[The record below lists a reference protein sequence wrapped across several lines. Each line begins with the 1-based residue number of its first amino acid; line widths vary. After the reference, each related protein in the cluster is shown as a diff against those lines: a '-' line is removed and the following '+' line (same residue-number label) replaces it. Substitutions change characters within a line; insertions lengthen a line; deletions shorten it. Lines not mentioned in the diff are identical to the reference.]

1 MTQRDGRP
9 QEFGPY
15 RVLRRIGEGGMGV
28 VYLAVDSAQRQV
40 AIKALRSAVAGE
52 RDARRRLAREVE
64 TMRRVRSPYV
74 AEVLDADLTC
84 EPPYIVTQYVRGRT
98 LDQLVNESGPLNGP
112 ALARLARGST
122 AALCAVHAAG
132 VVHRDL
138 KPGNIMLSEGE
149 PVVID
154 FGIAHAADSSKIT
167 QTGMFMGTPGYLA
180 PEVIEG
186 KGATQASDVHSWGS
200 TIAFAA
206 TGRPPFGTGTFEV
219 IFFRIM
225 NGSPDLDGCPPALL
239 GLLTAALARDPL
251 RRPSAAELAARLGV
265 LAPADLRPG
274 PGRAAVQGGAAGG
287 ASSPAGD
294 APAGAPA
301 GAGAGPGASPG
312 LPAAG
317 VPAVAPAG
325 LAAAA
330 AAAAAAA
337 SVASPPDSGA
347 TVSPDAPTIDPVP
360 LPAGPPVSATVADAA
375 RPAWAGG
382 PGQDGEDAATQ
393 RGADEDATDE
403 GAVGRPAADPGP
415 AGPDA
420 TAAGA
425 LAGAAAA
432 GAPSAG
438 PAGGGPESRGAGAAG
453 ATGQAAPG
461 PESAGSASPGAAGA
475 GAAGSAAA
483 GLASAGAGAA
493 AGPAASAAESAGAA
507 AAGLAAG
514 AGAAGALAAGA
525 AAAAA
530 SGLSPAGAGAADG
543 SAGSGRAAD
552 SGPAA
557 DRTVTRVPGQGS
569 APVSDA
575 ATDPAGDRPATHVA
589 GAGGPAPASPD
600 PADRYATWAPG
611 QAGPGQATHAAAGS
625 GSAAAGPADR
635 SATQAPGLAGG
646 GAAVPGVLSAAAAA
660 AGAGG
665 GNAGSATV
673 TNVPGA
679 GAPGPGAVPAGQP
692 GGASA
697 YPGAAAAGAAGAAGP
712 AGAGLAGAGLGGA
725 GADGHDPHLDLA
737 SSPAAAVAAARLNQ
751 TQPMPIV
758 RDPGPGS
765 LSDLLPDVQYG
776 PAASGRR
783 KGPPGGPYDPN
794 ATGVIGGPYD
804 PQAGPNRAA
813 KYGLAQPAPA
823 RGQHLFVLLVVL
835 AGAGLSILLPVAGGL
850 IALTALLALR
860 AGDLTRNWA
869 ARHRAKRGA
878 AAAMSALVY
887 PGMLVWSG
895 ITMIALV
902 PVALVAAGIAV
913 MLTILAVP
921 AHPFAQAAAY
931 ASGAIVL
938 CYGLGPGSS
947 APRRQLGRIY
957 AAMARSPGGA
967 AVILFFAGALCLAA
981 LVAAF
986 SQLPFY
992 WPLEHLRVRIDHWQP
1007 LRDLARTLRATL
1019 MSWYHQIFS

>member
-1 MTQRDGRP
+1 
-9 QEFGPY
+9 
-15 RVLRRIGEGGMGV
+15 
-28 VYLAVDSAQRQV
+28 
-40 AIKALRSAVAGE
+40 
-52 RDARRRLAREVE
+52 
-64 TMRRVRSPYV
+64 
-74 AEVLDADLTC
+74 
-84 EPPYIVTQYVRGRT
+84 
-98 LDQLVNESGPLNGP
+98 
-112 ALARLARGST
+112 
-122 AALCAVHAAG
+122 
-132 VVHRDL
+132 
-138 KPGNIMLSEGE
+138 
-149 PVVID
+149 
-154 FGIAHAADSSKIT
+154 
-167 QTGMFMGTPGYLA
+167 
-180 PEVIEG
+180 
-186 KGATQASDVHSWGS
+186 
-200 TIAFAA
+200 
-206 TGRPPFGTGTFEV
+206 
-219 IFFRIM
+219 
-225 NGSPDLDGCPPALL
+225 
-239 GLLTAALARDPL
+239 
-251 RRPSAAELAARLGV
+251 
-265 LAPADLRPG
+265 
-274 PGRAAVQGGAAGG
+274 
-287 ASSPAGD
+287 
-294 APAGAPA
+294 
-301 GAGAGPGASPG
+301 
-312 LPAAG
+312 
-317 VPAVAPAG
+317 
-325 LAAAA
+325 
-330 AAAAAAA
+330 
-337 SVASPPDSGA
+337 
-347 TVSPDAPTIDPVP
+347 VSPDAPTIDPVP
-360 LPAGPPVSATVADAA
+360 LPASPPVSATVADAA

-415 AGPDA
+415 AGPEA

-425 LAGAAAA
+425 LAGA
-432 GAPSAG
+432 
-438 PAGGGPESRGAGAAG
+438 
-453 ATGQAAPG
+453 
-461 PESAGSASPGAAGA
+461 
-475 GAAGSAAA
+475 
-483 GLASAGAGAA
+483 ASAGAGAA
-493 AGPAASAAESAGAA
+493 AGPAAPAGAA

-530 SGLSPAGAGAADG
+530 SALAPAGAGAADR
-543 SAGSGRAAD
+543 SAGSGRAAG
-552 SGPAA
+552 SGPAV
-557 DRTVTRVPGQGS
+557 DRTATRVPGQGS
-569 APVSDA
+569 APVADA

-589 GAGGPAPASPD
+589 GAGGPA
-600 PADRYATWAPG
+600 
-611 QAGPGQATHAAAGS
+611 
-625 GSAAAGPADR
+625 
-635 SATQAPGLAGG
+635 
-646 GAAVPGVLSAAAAA
+646 VPGALGAAAAA

-679 GAPGPGAVPAGQP
+679 GAPGPGAVPAG
-692 GGASA
+692 
-697 YPGAAAAGAAGAAGP
+697 AGP
-712 AGAGLAGAGLGGA
+712 AGAGLAGAGLAGAGLAGA

-783 KGPPGGPYDPN
+783 GGPPGGSYDPN
-794 ATGVIGGPYD
+794 ATGVIGGPYG

-813 KYGLAQPAPA
+813 QYGLAQPAPA

-835 AGAGLSILLPVAGGL
+835 AGAGLSILLPIAGGL

-878 AAAMSALVY
+878 TAAMSALVY

-895 ITMIALV
+895 VTMIALA

-913 MLTILAVP
+913 TITVLAVP
-921 AHPFAQAAAY
+921 AHPFVQAAAY

-967 AVILFFAGALCLAA
+967 AVVLFFAAALCLAA

-1007 LRDLARTLRATL
+1007 LRDLARTLRTTL